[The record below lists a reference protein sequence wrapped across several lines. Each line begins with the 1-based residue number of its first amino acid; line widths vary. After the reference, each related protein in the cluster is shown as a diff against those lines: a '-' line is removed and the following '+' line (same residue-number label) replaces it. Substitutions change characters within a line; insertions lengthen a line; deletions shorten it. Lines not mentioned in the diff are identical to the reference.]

1 MRREPYSYFE
11 LLVRIANTLTVRC
24 LGPAKYF
31 GLILT
36 VNYFKTKRPTSY
48 TFSISF
54 FNSLSNWTQS
64 WLLLLLF
71 SHFLGGVFCVVPLPQ
86 IASFEPKDV
95 YGQRVL
101 QLGTPE
107 ESVPGQNKVYL
118 PRRLCSSA
126 LRLVL
131 TLKFGNLSQALY
143 HAGSCLES
151 AFVTP
156 WNYFSLSSKTA
167 RIFSNFPSYNDL
179 CQPVEPLSPTRFQLV
194 DITTTSLT
202 PFSRTYLTCT
212 SNSKGFSLN
221 TRAPIPKKRLWET
234 GMPQT

>member
-1 MRREPYSYFE
+1 M
-11 LLVRIANTLTVRC
+11 
-24 LGPAKYF
+24 
-31 GLILT
+31 
-36 VNYFKTKRPTSY
+36 
-48 TFSISF
+48 
-54 FNSLSNWTQS
+54 
-64 WLLLLLF
+64 
-71 SHFLGGVFCVVPLPQ
+71 VPLPE
-86 IASFEPKDV
+86 IASIEPKDV

-179 CQPVEPLSPTRFQLV
+179 CQPVEPLSHTCFQLV
-194 DITTTSLT
+194 HITTTSLT
-202 PFSRTYLTCT
+202 PFSRTDLTCT

-221 TRAPIPKKRLWET
+221 TRATIPKKRL
-234 GMPQT
+234 